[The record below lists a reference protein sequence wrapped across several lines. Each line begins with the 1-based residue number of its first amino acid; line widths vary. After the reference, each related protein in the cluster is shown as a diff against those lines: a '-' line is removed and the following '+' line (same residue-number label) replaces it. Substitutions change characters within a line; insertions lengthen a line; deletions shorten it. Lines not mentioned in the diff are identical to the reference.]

1 MKKFFK
7 NHWGVLVLAAAIG
20 IVVAVARCQPNG
32 VGLDTAAETTS
43 HPDGQ
48 NGKIEAMTPAEKM
61 QPSVRL
67 AFSPAAEKM
76 HVHAFEHLD
85 VTPEMVRPACDSAA
99 HENNTSRVNA
109 TACAGN
115 EDQDASAN
123 ITPSADRQ
131 PAERHLTRRH
141 DEAEAAKEMID
152 NTVEMLEKIQNF
164 MFPMFLV
171 VLVFVAIMLS
181 WLNWKKTHREE
192 KEGESLEE
200 KFNKLKLSVPEDI
213 WLTSARGKAEL
224 QKRYPSAQA
233 RGGTGDFFYWVA
245 WHSLNLFDEEKISRA
260 VLEQISK
267 KLRNG
272 EITTLS
278 DYHLCLS
285 RAKITDRNDR
295 KLRSAADI
303 IDTYLAPRTNETDGS
318 AQEKDKVEHVDTDV
332 PLDALEKAEER
343 IEIREKLNM
352 HIRELGVSVR
362 VFSSLK
368 AAGINT
374 VADLVQHKRREI
386 AAVKN
391 LGIKSIREIDN
402 ILENLGLEYGMDPQQ
417 CGVFPER

>member
-7 NHWGVLVLAAAIG
+7 KHWADLGIAAAIG
-20 IVVAVARCQPNG
+20 IVVAVAVCLPNG
-32 VGLDTAAETTS
+32 IGLDAAAETTS

-48 NGKIEAMTPAEKM
+48 KGKIEAMTPAEKM
-61 QPSVRL
+61 QAIEYL
-67 AFSPAAEKM
+67 DEPAAM
-76 HVHAFEHLD
+76 LC
-85 VTPEMVRPACDSAA
+85 PECDSSA
-99 HENNTSRVNA
+99 HENNTSCVNA

-115 EDQDASAN
+115 EDQDANAN
-123 ITPSADRQ
+123 IIPSADRQ
-131 PAERHLTRRH
+131 PVERRLTRRY
-141 DEAEAAKEMID
+141 DEAEATRGVID

-164 MFPMFLV
+164 MIPMFL
-171 VLVFVAIMLS
+171 LILAFVISVTS
-181 WLNWKKTHREE
+181 WFNRKKTHREE

-224 QKRYPSAQA
+224 KKRYPSAPSIEGA
-233 RGGTGDFFYWVA
+233 ELYLKEEFFIWVA
-245 WHSLNLFDEEKISRA
+245 WYSLNLFDEEKISRA

-267 KLRNG
+267 NLRNG

-278 DYHLCLS
+278 EYHLCLT
-285 RAKITDRNDR
+285 RAENAERNENNLCR
-295 KLRSAADI
+295 AADI
-303 IDTYLAPRTNETDGS
+303 IDTYLAPRTNETDDS
-318 AQEKDKVEHVDTDV
+318 AQEKDEVEHVDTDV

-352 HIRELGVSVR
+352 RINELGVSVR
-362 VFSSLK
+362 VFCALK
-368 AAGINT
+368 AADINT

-391 LGIKSIREIDN
+391 IGNKSIRKIDN

-417 CGVFPER
+417 YGVFPER

>member
-1 MKKFFK
+1 
-7 NHWGVLVLAAAIG
+7 
-20 IVVAVARCQPNG
+20 
-32 VGLDTAAETTS
+32 
-43 HPDGQ
+43 
-48 NGKIEAMTPAEKM
+48 MTPAEKM
-61 QPSVRL
+61 
-67 AFSPAAEKM
+67 
-76 HVHAFEHLD
+76 HAIENL
-85 VTPEMVRPACDSAA
+85 VVPPEMVRPECDSSV
-99 HENNTSRVNA
+99 HENNTSRVSA

-123 ITPSADRQ
+123 ITPSADRH
-131 PAERHLTRRH
+131 PEERHLTRRY

-152 NTVEMLEKIQNF
+152 NTAEMLEKIQNF
-164 MFPMFLV
+164 MFPVFLV
-171 VLVFVAIMLS
+171 VLVFVTIMLS
-181 WLNWKKTHREE
+181 WLHWKKHREE

-200 KFNKLKLSVPEDI
+200 KLNELKLSVPEDI

-285 RAKITDRNDR
+285 RAKITNRNER

-332 PLDALEKAEER
+332 PIDALEKAEER

-352 HIRELGVSVR
+352 SIRDLGVSDRVR
-362 VFSSLK
+362 FSLH
-368 AAGINT
+368 AEGIWT

-391 LGIKSIREIDN
+391 IGTKSIREIDN
-402 ILENLGLEYGMDPQQ
+402 ILENLGLEYGIDPQQ
-417 CGVFPER
+417 YGVFPER

>member
-7 NHWGVLVLAAAIG
+7 NYWGVLVLAAAIG
-20 IVVAVARCQPNG
+20 IAVAVARCQPDG
-32 VGLDTAAETTS
+32 SGPDAAAETTS
-43 HPDGQ
+43 HPDGR
-48 NGKIEAMTPAEKM
+48 NGEIEAMAPAEKM
-61 QPSVRL
+61 H
-67 AFSPAAEKM
+67 A
-76 HVHAFEHLD
+76 HAFEYLD
-85 VTPEMVRPACDSAA
+85 VTPEMMRPECDSSA

-115 EDQDASAN
+115 EDQDANAN
-123 ITPSADRQ
+123 IIPSADRQ
-131 PAERHLTRRH
+131 PVERNLT
-141 DEAEAAKEMID
+141 AEATREVID

-164 MFPMFLV
+164 MFPMFLA

-224 QKRYPSAQA
+224 QKRYPGAQA
-233 RGGTGDFFYWVA
+233 LEGTGAFFYWVA
-245 WHSLNLFDEEKISRA
+245 WHSLNLFDEEKISQA
-260 VLEQISK
+260 ALEQISK
-267 KLRNG
+267 KLRDG

-285 RAKITDRNDR
+285 RAKFTDRNEKKR
-295 KLRSAADI
+295 CSAADI
-303 IDTYLAPRTNETDGS
+303 IDTYLAPRTNETDDS
-318 AQEKDKVEHVDTDV
+318 AQEKDEVEHVDTDV

-352 HIRELGVSVR
+352 RINELGVSVR
-362 VFSSLK
+362 VFCALK
-368 AAGINT
+368 AADIST

-391 LGIKSIREIDN
+391 LGKKSLREIDN
-402 ILENLGLEYGMDPQQ
+402 ILENLGLEYGMDPRQY
-417 CGVFPER
+417 GVTPKKKEL

>member
-7 NHWGVLVLAAAIG
+7 KHWVDLGIAAAIG
-20 IVVAVARCQPNG
+20 IMVAVAVCLPNG
-32 VGLDTAAETTS
+32 IGLDAAAETTS
-43 HPDGQ
+43 HPDGR
-48 NGKIEAMTPAEKM
+48 NGKIEVMTPAEKM
-61 QPSVRL
+61 
-67 AFSPAAEKM
+67 
-76 HVHAFEHLD
+76 HAIENL
-85 VTPEMVRPACDSAA
+85 VVPPEMVRSECDSSA
-99 HENNTSRVNA
+99 HENNTPHVNA

-115 EDQDASAN
+115 EDQDANAN
-123 ITPSADRQ
+123 IIPSADRQ
-131 PAERHLTRRH
+131 PVERHLTRRY

-152 NTVEMLEKIQNF
+152 NTVEMLDKIQNF
-164 MFPMFLV
+164 MIPMFL
-171 VLVFVAIMLS
+171 LILAFVISVTS
-181 WLNWKKTHREE
+181 WFNRKKTHSEE
-192 KEGESLEE
+192 KDGESLEE

-233 RGGTGDFFYWVA
+233 REGTGDFFHWVA
-245 WHSLNLFDEEKISRA
+245 WHSLNLFEEEKISRA

-285 RAKITDRNDR
+285 RAKITDRNER

-303 IDTYLAPRTNETDGS
+303 IDTYLAPRTNETDDS
-318 AQEKDKVEHVDTDV
+318 AQEKEKVEHVDTDV
-332 PLDALEKAEER
+332 PLDALEKAEKR

-352 HIRELGVSVR
+352 SIRELGVSDR
-362 VFSSLK
+362 VYFSLQ
-368 AAGINT
+368 AVGIWT
-374 VADLVQHKRREI
+374 VADLVQHERREI

-391 LGIKSIREIDN
+391 IGNKSIRKIDN

-417 CGVFPER
+417 YGVFPER

>member
-1 MKKFFK
+1 MKKFFR
-7 NHWGVLVLAAAIG
+7 NHLVDIGIAAVIG
-20 IVVAVARCQPNG
+20 IVVAVTLFPPNDI
-32 VGLDTAAETTS
+32 GLDAAAETTS
-43 HPDGQ
+43 HPGGQ
-48 NGKIEAMTPAEKM
+48 NGKIEAITPAEKM
-61 QPSVRL
+61 HAIENLVVPPVMVSPECD
-67 AFSPAAEKM
+67 FS
-76 HVHAFEHLD
+76 
-85 VTPEMVRPACDSAA
+85 
-99 HENNTSRVNA
+99 TSRVNA

-115 EDQDASAN
+115 EDQDANVN
-123 ITPSADRQ
+123 IIPSADRQ
-131 PAERHLTRRH
+131 PEERYLTE
-141 DEAEAAKEMID
+141 EATERALDNSLEMIY
-152 NTVEMLEKIQNF
+152 KIQNF
-164 MFPMFLV
+164 MFPMFLLL
-171 VLVFVAIMLS
+171 LVFVISVMF
-181 WLNWKKTHREE
+181 WFNWKKAHREE

-233 RGGTGDFFYWVA
+233 PEGTGDFFYWAA
-245 WHSLNLFDEEKISRA
+245 WHSLNLFDKKKISQV

-285 RAKITDRNDR
+285 RAKFTDRNEK
-295 KLRSAADI
+295 KLCRAADI
-303 IDTYLAPRTNETDGS
+303 IDTYLVPRTNETDDL
-318 AQEKDKVEHVDTDV
+318 AQEKDEVEHVDTDV

-352 HIRELGVSVR
+352 RIRELGVSFR

-368 AAGINT
+368 AVDINT

-391 LGIKSIREIDN
+391 LGKKSLREIDN
-402 ILENLGLEYGMDPQQ
+402 ILENLGLEYGMDTQQ
-417 CGVFPER
+417 YEVFPER

>member
-1 MKKFFK
+1 MEKFFR
-7 NHWGVLVLAAAIG
+7 NHLVDIGIAAVIG
-20 IVVAVARCQPNG
+20 IVVAVTLCLSNEI
-32 VGLDTAAETTS
+32 GLDAAAETTS
-43 HPDGQ
+43 HPGGG
-48 NGKIEAMTPAEKM
+48 NGKIEAMTPD
-61 QPSVRL
+61 
-67 AFSPAAEKM
+67 EKM
-76 HVHAFEHLD
+76 HAIENLV
-85 VTPEMVRPACDSAA
+85 VPPVMVRPECDSSA

-115 EDQDASAN
+115 EDQDANAN
-123 ITPSADRQ
+123 IIPSADRQ
-131 PAERHLTRRH
+131 PVERYLT
-141 DEAEAAKEMID
+141 AEALGMID
-152 NTVEMLEKIQNF
+152 NSLETIYRNI
-164 MFPMFLV
+164 MFPMFLA

-200 KFNKLKLSVPEDI
+200 KFNELKLSVPEDI

-224 QKRYPSAQA
+224 QKRYPGAQA
-233 RGGTGDFFYWVA
+233 CEGTGAFFNWVA
-245 WHSLNLFDEEKISRA
+245 WHSLNLFDEDKISQA

-285 RAKITDRNDR
+285 RAKFTDRNER
-295 KLRSAADI
+295 KICSAADI
-303 IDTYLAPRTNETDGS
+303 IDTYLAPRTNETDDS
-318 AQEKDKVEHVDTDV
+318 AQEKDEVEHVDTDV

-352 HIRELGVSVR
+352 RIRELGVSVR
-362 VFSSLK
+362 VFCALK
-368 AAGINT
+368 AVDINT

-391 LGIKSIREIDN
+391 LGNKSIREIDN

-417 CGVFPER
+417 YGVFPEQ